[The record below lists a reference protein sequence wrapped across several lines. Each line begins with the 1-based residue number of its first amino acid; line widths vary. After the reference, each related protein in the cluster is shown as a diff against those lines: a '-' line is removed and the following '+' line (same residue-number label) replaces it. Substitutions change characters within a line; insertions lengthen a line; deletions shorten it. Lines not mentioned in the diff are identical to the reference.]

1 MESRCKSR
9 LSCGDAVVSDL
20 FCAER
25 RSTRPFPPRRLF
37 REDEESKVS
46 NDRLCNR
53 VLLIVCSLIRDD
65 ANLQWSSLPPQ
76 FRLETSLKDCNRP
89 PKDRDF
95 LVGTLLNHLHV
106 HFLLHLQLQIR
117 VNEPGPELVSIAARM
132 FTLVIES
139 VLLKDTLAYSGTTL
153 DWKVRYTHKI

>member
-1 MESRCKSR
+1 MY
-9 LSCGDAVVSDL
+9 
-20 FCAER
+20 
-25 RSTRPFPPRRLF
+25 
-37 REDEESKVS
+37 SKPADFGS
-46 NDRLCNR
+46 A
-53 VLLIVCSLIRDD
+53 IRDD

-76 FRLETSLKDCNRP
+76 FRLETSLKDCIRP

-95 LVGTLLNHLHV
+95 LVSTLLNHLHV
-106 HFLLHLQLQIR
+106 HFLLHLQLQPR

-153 DWKVRYTHKI
+153 DWKVSFEHASLTPSLTTIR